1 MFNVFGGTFP
11 SLMDNRLFYKD
22 LNDFANPID
31 NCGVGG
37 SDVTS
42 FDESSLSTSSKRNI
56 PITIKIDSDY
66 T

>member
-1 MFNVFGGTFP
+1 MFNVFSRTFP
-11 SLMDNRLFYKD
+11 SLMDNWLFYKD

-31 NCGVGG
+31 NCGIGG
-37 SDVTS
+37 SDVIS
-42 FDESSLSTSSKRNI
+42 FDEPSLSTSSSRNI

>member
-42 FDESSLSTSSKRNI
+42 FDE
-56 PITIKIDSDY
+56 P
-66 T
+66 